1 MLINFTNHP
10 SDKWSSDQMKAARK
24 QYGYVVDY
32 RFPEVPP
39 EAGEQEIKDMAE
51 PYFSMIAAAIDSCAN
66 EPHPVAVHIQGEF
79 TLVYRLVSLL
89 KSSGITCVASTTRR
103 IVEEHSDGT
112 RTYKFQ
118 FVKFREYV

>member
-10 SDKWSSDQMKAARK
+10 SERWSDKQINTAKEI
-24 QYGYVVDY
+24 YGTVLDY

-39 EAGEQEIKDMAE
+39 EADEQEIKRMAE
-51 PYFSMIAAAIDSCAN
+51 KYFNMIVAAFDSCAN
-66 EPHPVAVHIQGEF
+66 EPKPNAVHIQGEF

-103 IVEEHSDGT
+103 IVVEHEDGT
-112 RTYKFQ
+112 RTYKFE
-118 FVKFREYV
+118 FVRFREYV